1 MSIETQMQHHRPNLK
16 KKSSY
21 ENGSMDDKNKSK
33 FFFISKKLKQTYLA
47 KLYAYVLVTSANP
60 H

>member
-1 MSIETQMQHHRPNLK
+1 MQHHRPNLK

-47 KLYAYVLVTSANP
+47 KLYTYVLVISANP